1 MKKFEDL
8 SEEIKEA
15 TRKFY
20 HAHSIQWNIFVKT
33 NKLEAAD
40 KKLCEAERN
49 KISNHDNKLI
59 VYIIISKIIV

>member
-20 HAHSIQWNIFVKT
+20 HAYSQQWIMFTKNH
-33 NKLEAAD
+33 KLEAAD

-49 KISNHDNKLI
+49 KISNNKLI
-59 VYIIISKIIV
+59 VYIIISLIIV

>member
-20 HAHSIQWNIFVKT
+20 HAYSQQWIMFTKN
-33 NKLEAAD
+33 NNLEAAD
-40 KKLCEAERN
+40 KKLCEAERI
-49 KISNHDNKLI
+49 KIST
-59 VYIIISKIIV
+59 KI

>member
-1 MKKFEDL
+1 MNKFEDL

-33 NKLEAAD
+33 NKLEVAD

-49 KISNHDNKLI
+49 KISNNK
-59 VYIIISKIIV
+59 

>member
-8 SEEIKEA
+8 SEEIKES

-20 HAHSIQWNIFVKT
+20 HAYSQQWIMFTKN

-49 KISNHDNKLI
+49 KISNNK
-59 VYIIISKIIV
+59 

>member
-33 NKLEAAD
+33 NKLEVAD

-49 KISNHDNKLI
+49 KISKLNNK
-59 VYIIISKIIV
+59 

>member
-1 MKKFEDL
+1 MNKFEDL

-20 HAHSIQWNIFVKT
+20 HAYSQQWIMFTKHH
-33 NKLEAAD
+33 KLEATD

-49 KISNHDNKLI
+49 KISNNKLI
-59 VYIIISKIIV
+59 VYIIISKITV

>member
-33 NKLEAAD
+33 SKLEAAD

-49 KISNHDNKLI
+49 KISNNKLI
-59 VYIIISKIIV
+59 VYIIISKITV